1 MAHVFGLDFG
11 TTNSVAALIQ
21 RNPDNKGHHAHV
33 LTDAQGRP
41 HPSVV
46 WYAGAEVVVGRKAKD
61 QMSQLGLGVFGD
73 IVRSPKMYLGGMTGI
88 HVAGVNR
95 PASEVVAEVLRH
107 VRAEAIRSEGGDS
120 PFDRAVL
127 TVPIAMD
134 GAARRELR
142 QAALSAGIRVQQ
154 FVHEPLAAL
163 YGYLRAQQNFHEL
176 CTSLEGKLMLVFDW
190 GGGTLDLT
198 LCRII
203 KGALVQIMNLGDNEV
218 GGDKFDLELVKLAKR
233 KHSEAFP
240 GADWT
245 QMQASAEARLI
256 GQCELAKIRLSEKD
270 EALLLVKDM
279 LAQSGPE
286 RHLDVKFTK
295 AELVQVTS
303 HLVRAGLGTI
313 DQLLTAVGI
322 PRTAIEMCLVTG
334 GMAAMPAIRD
344 GLIQYFDAARVR
356 AAKNAATIIAEGAA
370 WIAHDGIRVTLAK
383 PIEVLNADDV
393 YLPIMRS
400 GQSLPVEG
408 DHIQEKVSLYCVD
421 PRDQKA
427 KLLFARNKWPGR
439 EGPADVRVPYG
450 CLNVS
455 VDPTAE
461 PLMERLDLTV
471 EIDDNCIA
479 RARAESLLIRDS
491 ASLEITNLEF
501 GLKLPEQQL
510 DGNDGSDQH
519 DSLVKPKSQL
529 PAVGA
534 VRARSNVTNAP
545 HNRHHIPGEM
555 LENPPTPRQHEEKMY
570 YVPCTKCGRSAYH
583 IERFGCDLC
592 AKKGQ
597 APSAF
602 DAEARWKQRMDDY
615 LKTRRV
621 G

>member
-1 MAHVFGLDFG
+1 MAHIFGLDFG

-33 LTDAQGRP
+33 LTDTQGRP

-46 WYAGAEVVVGRKAKD
+46 WYNGANVVVGRMAKD

-73 IVRSPKMYLGGMTGI
+73 IVRSPKMYLGAMTGI
-88 HVAGVNR
+88 HVGGVNR
-95 PASEVVAEVLRH
+95 PAADVVAEVLRH
-107 VRAEAIRSEGGDS
+107 VRAEAIKSEGDEA

-127 TVPIAMD
+127 TVPVAMD

-142 QAALSAGIRVQQ
+142 QAALAAGIHVHQ

-163 YGYLRAQQNFHEL
+163 YGFLRSHENFHEL
-176 CTSLEGKLMLVFDW
+176 ATSLEGKLMLVFDW

-198 LCRII
+198 LCRIV
-203 KGALVQIMNLGDNEV
+203 KGALVQIMNLGENEV
-218 GGDKFDLELVKLAKR
+218 GGDKFDWALVQLAKR
-233 KHSEAFP
+233 KHMQAFP
-240 GADWT
+240 NADWT

-286 RHLDVKFTK
+286 RHLDVKFSK
-295 AELVQVTS
+295 AELVEATA
-303 HLVRAGLGTI
+303 HLVRLGLGTI
-313 DQLLTAVGI
+313 DQLLQAVGI

-334 GMAAMPAIRD
+334 GMSAMPAIRE

-356 AAKNAATIIAEGAA
+356 AVPNAATIIAEGAA
-370 WIAHDGIRVTLAK
+370 WIAHDGVQVTLAK

-393 YLPIMRS
+393 YLAIVPS
-400 GQSLPVEG
+400 GKALPPEG
-408 DHIQEKVSLYCVD
+408 EQIREELSLYCVD

-427 KLLFARNKWPGR
+427 KIVFARNRWPGR

-450 CLNVS
+450 CISVS

-461 PLMERLDLTV
+461 PLMERLLV
-471 EIDDNCIA
+471 KISIDDNCIA
-479 RARAESLLIRDS
+479 RAKAESLLIRDS

-501 GLKLPEQQL
+501 GLKLPAQ
-510 DGNDGSDQH
+510 NDDNGTEGEEPH
-519 DSLVKPKSQL
+519 GA
-529 PAVGA
+529 PAVRLPSTGA

-545 HNRHHIPGEM
+545 HNSHLIPGEM
-555 LENPPTPRQHEEKMY
+555 LGNPRTPRQHDEKMY
-570 YVPCTKCGRSAYH
+570 YEPCSKCGRSAYH
-583 IERFGCDLC
+583 IKRFGCDLC

-597 APSAF
+597 ALSPF
-602 DAEARWKQRMDDY
+602 EAEARWKQQLEEY
-615 LKTRRV
+615 NKRRAA